1 MEKTQKILYFLA
13 IKIASICNLDF
24 FNMQPRLLS
33 SGLNEIYE
41 NYDAF
46 FIDLWGVIHNGEQLI
61 ESANDV
67 LDHLN
72 KRKKRFVL
80 MSNAPRPKA
89 SVAKYLK
96 SLGFKT
102 EYMANVYTSGDAAL
116 GALENNKLGKY
127 FYHLGPEKDEDLF
140 MKFIKFKKKN
150 IDKAEFILCTGLDEA
165 YETDL
170 KYYENF
176 FKDHLSKKM
185 ICTNPDLAVYRG
197 GTREYCA
204 GSVAKIFENLGGD
217 VIYFGKPYK
226 DIYNDCAKENEKIL
240 VIGDNLNTDIKGANN
255 MNYDSLLI
263 IDGIHKNEFKNTDF
277 NNVQRIFSKYN
288 ATANFIQKKLEW

>member
-1 MEKTQKILYFLA
+1 
-13 IKIASICNLDF
+13 
-24 FNMQPRLLS
+24 MQPKLLS
-33 SGLNEIYE
+33 NGLNEIYE

-46 FIDLWGVIHNGEQLI
+46 FIDLWGVIHNGVQLI

-80 MSNAPRPKA
+80 MSNAPRPKT

-96 SLGFKT
+96 SLGFKK

-116 GALENNKLGKY
+116 GALENNRLGKY

-140 MKFIKFKKKN
+140 MKFIKFKKQK
-150 IDKAEFILCTGLDEA
+150 IGEAEFILCTGLDEA

-197 GTREYCA
+197 STKEYCA
-204 GSVAKIFENLGGD
+204 GSVAKIFENLGGE

>member
-1 MEKTQKILYFLA
+1 
-13 IKIASICNLDF
+13 
-24 FNMQPRLLS
+24 MQPRLLS

-150 IDKAEFILCTGLDEA
+150 IDEAEFILCTGLDEA